1 MEEQAEKYRT
11 QKSNNNL
18 LLVASA
24 RGYLADVEALI
35 ERGAELD
42 CRDRAK
48 LTPLHYAAGRGRLDI
63 VRALKARG
71 VDLDPESPDGR
82 TPLHLAALRGH
93 AAVAGFLAGSGAW
106 VGAFDGS
113 DSTPLHLAARHGHEA
128 AAQALLSHGADPG
141 LTNKFGLRPVDEAAV
156 GGHAVLA
163 AVLQRAGGGA
173 PGSSTRPLLQYA
185 AGLGNLAAV
194 RMLLGDGADV
204 NGTANDGTTALH
216 AATLAADADC
226 VALLLESG
234 AAASAADAKGRTA
247 ADLAEEQDRQAAA
260 RAKEEAE
267 RPPLV
272 RPGDAPNPPPLS
284 RAALARVR
292 ALLADAGAQRQR
304 RPAAASGSSDEQ
316 AAALGPREAFL
327 ALAPGDRLRKVE
339 RWASLPPD
347 DLDAALAGFEA
358 GVQAEVQSRLEAL
371 RTTAAHLNIHK
382 AITALHEDEEFQAD
396 AARPEVRAGIEAIRK
411 DTSLYDSYARDPVML
426 SVLQKLRRVHAVSS
440 ANKQRTVDLDLL
452 LNTPGEPRQPPDA
465 VLLAR
470 MEAVRAAHLAAA
482 AAAVVAPA
490 KAAQAQA
497 RAMYDAVL
505 AGAAEAASGEASV
518 DGATTGE
525 SLVGQ
530 MAGTPKEAGADTSL
544 PDEGAGAGPEA
555 AAAPSARR
563 RVHFAEGSKP
573 PASDPGPSTSGGEAP
588 SRPARLARTGGDDGS
603 EVPDWLRDGF
613 SWPKVWAELWRQ
625 CQLALLILAVFL
637 VTSSVLRGKLPWAA
651 REAGPGD
658 RDALDLAGLLLGQGR
673 GEL

>member
-1 MEEQAEKYRT
+1 MEEQAEQYRT

-128 AAQALLSHGADPG
+128 AAEALLSHGADPG
-141 LTNKFGLRPVDEAAV
+141 LTNKFGLRPVDEAA
-156 GGHAVLA
+156 
-163 AVLQRAGGGA
+163 
-173 PGSSTRPLLQYA
+173 YA

-284 RAALARVR
+284 RAALAR
-292 ALLADAGAQRQR
+292 
-304 RPAAASGSSDEQ
+304 

-452 LNTPGEPRQPPDA
+452 LNTPGEPRQPPE
-465 VLLAR
+465 R
-470 MEAVRAAHLAAA
+470 SSWRAW
-482 AAAVVAPA
+482 
-490 KAAQAQA
+490 
-497 RAMYDAVL
+497 RR
-505 AGAAEAASGEASV
+505 
-518 DGATTGE
+518 
-525 SLVGQ
+525 LVGQ

-563 RVHFAEGSKP
+563 R
-573 PASDPGPSTSGGEAP
+573 
-588 SRPARLARTGGDDGS
+588 
-603 EVPDWLRDGF
+603 VPDWLRDGF